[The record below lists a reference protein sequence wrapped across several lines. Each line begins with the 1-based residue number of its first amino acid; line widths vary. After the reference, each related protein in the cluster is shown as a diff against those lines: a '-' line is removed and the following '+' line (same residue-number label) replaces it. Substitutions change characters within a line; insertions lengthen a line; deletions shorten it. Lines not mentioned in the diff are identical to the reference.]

1 MARTVDHINKMAN
14 PTSAALAEAA
24 TSPAPTPEDVVEALH
39 QTMRGLRAAFHGGG
53 RKEGRDLTHLDSR
66 VLGFFARCPGA
77 TQKELALHSG
87 RDKGQI
93 ARLIHGL
100 KARGLLSATPD
111 DADRRTLRIELTPA
125 GVEAHRAQHA
135 RAYALAEQSAQAL
148 SEDERRT
155 LIDLL
160 KKMHTH
166 LGTCA

>member
-1 MARTVDHINKMAN
+1 MAN

-24 TSPAPTPEDVVEALH
+24 TSPAPTPEDVVEALL
-39 QTMRGLRAAFHGGG
+39 QTMRGLRTAFRGGG
-53 RKEGRDLTHLDSR
+53 RKDGRELTHLDSR